1 MKNSD
6 YEVKASA
13 DENDCSADRL
23 MADFRKKVKSGNKKS
38 YARHVDIS
46 ETSINF
52 WREHADIIEENED
65 NITFY
70 WEEIEEEELPPL
82 KIKIRKVKGDYM
94 LSYLKE
100 YGEDKLL
107 IRGKQRKGKN
117 RRGKIFLNKEENEEG
132 ER

>member
-6 YEVKASA
+6 YEVKASS

-23 MADFRKKVKSGNKKS
+23 MADFRKKVKNGNKKS

-52 WREHADIIEENED
+52 WREHADIIEEND
-65 NITFY
+65 DSITFY
-70 WEEIEEEELPPL
+70 WEEIEEEKLPPL
-82 KIKIRKVKGDYM
+82 KIKIRKVKGNYM

-107 IRGKQRKGKN
+107 IKGKQRKGKN
-117 RRGKIFLNKEENEEG
+117 RSGKIFLNKEKNEEG